1 MKTKSISEAHRPVLW
16 AQFARFSSIG
26 AIGFLVDSL
35 ILYSCLLFLEMN
47 IYSGRIVSYLV
58 AATTTWLL
66 NRWYTFSRSRR
77 LGVGR
82 QWSFF
87 LVVNTLGG
95 TVNYGVYSVLVSKW
109 MLFSTTPVLAVALGS
124 VAGLA
129 FNFTLS
135 KALVFKE

>member
-1 MKTKSISEAHRPVLW
+1 MTSKSISEAHRQVPWV
-16 AQFARFSSIG
+16 QFARFSTVG
-26 AIGFLVDSL
+26 AIGFVVDSL
-35 ILYSCLLFLEMN
+35 ILYSCLFFLEMN
-47 IYSGRIVSYLV
+47 IYSGRVVSYIV

-66 NRWYTFSRSRR
+66 NRWYTFSRSGR

-87 LVVNTLGG
+87 LAVNTLGG
-95 TVNYGVYSVLVSKW
+95 IVNYGVYSVLVSKW